1 MVMNCPI
8 KEDLESAT
16 VAGGEFSKKMK
27 EIRDEL
33 AICDKCPELKACPA
47 RKDFDVMV
55 SEIIKQLNEE
65 WGL

>member
-1 MVMNCPI
+1 MLDCPI
-8 KEDLESAT
+8 KEDLESTT

-33 AICDKCPELKACPA
+33 GICDRCPELQVCKA

-55 SEIIKQLNEE
+55 GNIIKQLNEE

>member
-1 MVMNCPI
+1 MLDCPI

-33 AICDKCPELKACPA
+33 AICDKCPELKTCPA

>member
-1 MVMNCPI
+1 MLDCPI
-8 KEDLESAT
+8 KEDLESTT

-33 AICDKCPELKACPA
+33 GICDKCPELKTCKE
-47 RKDFDVMV
+47 RKAFDVMV
-55 SEIIKQLNEE
+55 ENIVKQLNEE

>member
-1 MVMNCPI
+1 MLNCPI
-8 KEDLESAT
+8 KKSLEETTDL
-16 VAGGEFSKKMK
+16 GGEFSKKMK

-33 AICDKCPELKACPA
+33 EICDKCPELKKCQV

-55 SEIIKQLNEE
+55 ENIIKQLNEE